1 MEIFKIIY
9 LKIKVQDIA
18 VNSYDISLY
27 GRIDPQYIKGLRTIM
42 KLLGVHVIY
51 IWYNWKLRLTLDI
64 ISLI

>member
-1 MEIFKIIY
+1 
-9 LKIKVQDIA
+9 
-18 VNSYDISLY
+18 
-27 GRIDPQYIKGLRTIM
+27 M